1 MNVFIH
7 VGIPTGHMPSSS
19 ILSVIIPVYNDPDGL
34 RQTLFSLIN
43 QRHNLEFEIV
53 VVDNNS
59 TDNTPQVVKEFEG
72 KHPEVVFSYKE
83 TDIQSSY
90 AARNTGIQNASGEI
104 LAFIDADVTVE
115 SDWVTSVIEWFEE
128 TTVDYLGC
136 NVEMYIPDGR
146 NSIWAQYDISMGL
159 PVEHYLETKQFMP
172 TCALAVRR
180 EVIDEI
186 GFFDQ
191 SLTSGGD
198 KEFGK
203 RVHRAGYRMEYDDQ
217 LLVRHPVRTTFEEH
231 IAKAKRIG
239 VGQYQLWQ
247 RFDLAPHPFSPV
259 RFLPPNPKR
268 VVSRSQSRSQI
279 AVIYLISYLL
289 KLIQAAVAMK
299 EFLKN

>member
-1 MNVFIH
+1 M
-7 VGIPTGHMPSSS
+7 SSS
-19 ILSVIIPVYNDPDGL
+19 SVLSVVIPVYNDPDGL
-34 RQTLFSLIN
+34 RRTLSSLID
-43 QRHNLEFEIV
+43 QRHNPKFEIV

-59 TDNTPQVVKEFEG
+59 TDNTPQVVKRFEK
-72 KHPEVVFSYKE
+72 KHPEVVSGYKE

-115 SDWVTSVIEWFEE
+115 TDWVTSVIEWFEE

-136 NVEMYIPDGR
+136 NVEMYVPDDSG
-146 NSIWAQYDISMGL
+146 SVWAQYDLLMGL
-159 PVEHYLETKQFMP
+159 PVKHYLETKQFMP

-180 EVIDEI
+180 EVIDKI
-186 GFFDQ
+186 GSFDQ
-191 SLTSGGD
+191 SLISGGD

-247 RFDLAPHPFSPV
+247 RFELASHPFSPV
-259 RFLPPNPKR
+259 RFLPPNPRR
-268 VVSRSQSRSQI
+268 VLSRSESYSQI
-279 AVIYLISYLL
+279 VTMYLIDYFL
-289 KLIQAAVAMK
+289 KLLQATTAIK